1 MDTTGKKFRRATGVF
16 NTCAAPLHR
25 ARFRKVH
32 PARMLAQSSL
42 KYSLIAIASSFAVGL
57 PLNAAE
63 VVSIGDGDTITV
75 REGSQRIKVRLACID
90 APETSQSSYGM
101 AARQALQRLLPIGS
115 EVSLRTKA
123 IDRYK
128 RSVAEVLKG
137 GSNINQT
144 LVKSGEAFVYWQYI
158 SGCDRQTYSRLE
170 NDARLKRLGIWS
182 VPGGI
187 QRPWDYRRGRR
198 GGSTSSSSRGGSS
211 STRST
216 STKYRCGEIGSWS
229 KAQDLLMQGHTYL
242 DRDGD
247 GEACES
253 LK

>member
-1 MDTTGKKFRRATGVF
+1 MKFGIRNYYLSILCCVLGGLV
-16 NTCAAPLHR
+16 AAP
-25 ARFRKVH
+25 AK
-32 PARMLAQSSL
+32 SSSVL
-42 KYSLIAIASSFAVGL
+42 
-57 PLNAAE
+57 
-63 VVSIGDGDTITV
+63 SIGDGDTITV

-90 APETSQSSYGM
+90 APETSQSPYGM
-101 AARQALQRLLPIGS
+101 DSRRALQCLLPIGS
-115 EVSLRTKA
+115 EVTLKTKA
-123 IDRYK
+123 VDRYG
-128 RSVAEVLKG
+128 RSVAEVIKG

-144 LVKSGEAFVYWQYI
+144 MVRSGDAFVYLQYI

-170 NDARLKRLGIWS
+170 NDARLKGAGVWS

-198 GGSTSSSSRGGSS
+198 GTNTPPVSGGGASSSGSGSS
-211 STRST
+211 R
-216 STKYRCGEIGSWS
+216 YRCKEIGSWS
-229 KAQDLLMQGHTYL
+229 RAQDLLKQGHTYL